1 MKLCFSLCM
10 CVFICGNAQ
19 EIITLYPEGIP
30 CNSSETS
37 IKSLT
42 TQKINKQITNPQL
55 WYYPAVFSE
64 KEVPAILVIPG
75 GGYKNLAFEHEGI
88 KVAKWL
94 NQSGISA
101 FVLIYRRPYWE
112 PKPCKSKVALLDAQR
127 AMRIIRQR
135 SSQWNI
141 EASKIG
147 VMGFSAGG
155 HLAASLSTQFD
166 LGIAATENQLEKISS
181 RPDFSILIYPV
192 ISMRKELTHMGSRK
206 SLLGWNPTKNQ
217 IILYSNEL
225 QVKPDTP
232 TTLLIHAK
240 DDSVVI
246 PENSILYHKALQENK
261 IPSTLHLMEQGGHG
275 FGIFSTNKPTQLWL
289 ALAENWLI
297 QRGIIAD

>member
-1 MKLCFSLCM
+1 MKLCISFWM
-10 CVFICGNAQ
+10 CISMWGNAQ
-19 EIITLYPEGIP
+19 DKIVLYPEGIP
-30 CNSSETS
+30 CNFSETAIEPMR
-37 IKSLT
+37 IK
-42 TQKINKQITNPQL
+42 KINHQIANPQL
-55 WYYPAVFSE
+55 WYYPAAFSE

-75 GGYKNLAFEHEGI
+75 GGYKKLAFEHEGI

-101 FVLIYRRPYWE
+101 FVLMYRSPYWE

-141 EASKIG
+141 EVSKIG

-155 HLAASLSTQFD
+155 HLAASISTQFD

-206 SLLGWNPTKNQ
+206 SLLGENPTKDQ

-225 QVKPDTP
+225 QVKSDTP

-275 FGIFSTNKPTQLWL
+275 FGISSTNRPTQLWL
-289 ALAENWLI
+289 ALAKNWLI

>member
-1 MKLCFSLCM
+1 MKLCISFWM
-10 CVFICGNAQ
+10 FISMWGNAQ
-19 EIITLYPEGIP
+19 DKIVLYPEGIP
-30 CNSSETS
+30 CNFSETANELVR
-37 IKSLT
+37 IK
-42 TQKINKQITNPQL
+42 KINHQIANPQL

-101 FVLIYRRPYWE
+101 FVLMYRSPYWE

-155 HLAASLSTQFD
+155 HLAASLSTQFY
-166 LGIAATENQLEKISS
+166 LGIPATENQFKKISS

-206 SLLGWNPTKNQ
+206 SLLGGDPTKDQ

-225 QVKPDTP
+225 QVKSDTP

-246 PENSILYHKALQENK
+246 PENSMLYHKALQENK

-275 FGIFSTNKPTQLWL
+275 FGISSTNKPTKLWL
-289 ALAENWLI
+289 ALAKKWLI

>member
-1 MKLCFSLCM
+1 MKLCVSFCM
-10 CVFICGNAQ
+10 CVFILGNAQ
-19 EIITLYPEGIP
+19 DKIVLYPEGIP
-30 CNSSETS
+30 CNSSETTIEPVR
-37 IKSLT
+37 IK
-42 TQKINKQITNPQL
+42 KINHQIANPQL
-55 WYYPAVFSE
+55 WYYAVAVSK

-94 NQSGISA
+94 NQIGISA
-101 FVLIYRRPYWE
+101 FVLMYRSPYWE

-127 AMRIIRQR
+127 AMRVIRQR
-135 SSQWNI
+135 ASQWNI

-166 LGIAATENQLEKISS
+166 LGKAAKENQLEKLSS
-181 RPDFSILIYPV
+181 RPNFSILIYPV

-206 SLLGWNPTKNQ
+206 SLLGGNPTKDQ

-225 QVKPDTP
+225 QVKSDTP
-232 TTLLIHAK
+232 TTILIHAK

-246 PENSILYHKALQENK
+246 PKNSILYHEALQENK

-275 FGIFSTNKPTQLWL
+275 FGISSTNKSTQLWL
-289 ALAENWLI
+289 ALAKNWLI
-297 QRGIIAD
+297 QLGIIAD

>member
-1 MKLCFSLCM
+1 MKLCISFCM
-10 CVFICGNAQ
+10 CVFIWGNAQ
-19 EIITLYPEGIP
+19 DKIVLYPEGIP
-30 CNSSETS
+30 CNSSETTIEPVR
-37 IKSLT
+37 IK
-42 TQKINKQITNPQL
+42 KINHQIANPQL
-55 WYYPAVFSE
+55 WYYPAAVSK

-75 GGYKNLAFEHEGI
+75 GGYKTLAFEHEGI

-94 NQSGISA
+94 NQLGISA
-101 FVLIYRRPYWE
+101 FVLMYRTPYWE

-127 AMRIIRQR
+127 AMRIIRQSAR
-135 SSQWNI
+135 QWNI

-166 LGIAATENQLEKISS
+166 LGIPATENQFKKISS

-206 SLLGWNPTKNQ
+206 SLLGENPTKGQ
-217 IILYSNEL
+217 LILYSNEL
-225 QVKPDTP
+225 QVKLDTP

-246 PENSILYHKALQENK
+246 PENSMLYHKALQENK

-275 FGIFSTNKPTQLWL
+275 FGISSTNKPTKLWL
-289 ALAENWLI
+289 ALAKKWLI

>member
-1 MKLCFSLCM
+1 MRLCISFWM
-10 CVFICGNAQ
+10 FISMWGNAQ
-19 EIITLYPEGIP
+19 DKIVLYPEGIP
-30 CNSSETS
+30 CNFSETANELVR
-37 IKSLT
+37 IK
-42 TQKINKQITNPQL
+42 KINHQIANPQL

-101 FVLIYRRPYWE
+101 FVLMYRSPYWE

-166 LGIAATENQLEKISS
+166 LGIPATENQFKKISS

-206 SLLGWNPTKNQ
+206 SLLGGDPTKDQ

-225 QVKPDTP
+225 QVKSDTP
-232 TTLLIHAK
+232 TTLLIHVK

-246 PENSILYHKALQENK
+246 PENSMLYHKALQENK
-261 IPSTLHLMEQGGHG
+261 IPSTLHLMEQCAHG
-275 FGIFSTNKPTQLWL
+275 FEISSTNKPTKLWL
-289 ALAENWLI
+289 ALAKKWLI

>member
-1 MKLCFSLCM
+1 MKLCISFWM
-10 CVFICGNAQ
+10 CISMWGNAQ
-19 EIITLYPEGIP
+19 DKIVLYPEGIP
-30 CNSSETS
+30 CNSSEIS
-37 IKSLT
+37 IEPVRIKE
-42 TQKINKQITNPQL
+42 INHQITNPQL
-55 WYYPAVFSE
+55 WYYPAAFSE
-64 KEVPAILVIPG
+64 KKVPAILVIPG

-101 FVLIYRRPYWE
+101 FVLMFRTPYWE
-112 PKPCKSKVALLDAQR
+112 PKPCKSIVALLDAQR

-135 SSQWNI
+135 SSKWNI

-166 LGIAATENQLEKISS
+166 LGIPATENQLKKISS

-192 ISMRKELTHMGSRK
+192 ISMQKGLTHMGSRK
-206 SLLGWNPTKNQ
+206 SLLGGNPTKDQ

-225 QVKPDTP
+225 QVKSDTP

-246 PENSILYHKALQENK
+246 PKNSILYHKALQENK

-275 FGIFSTNKPTQLWL
+275 FGISSTNKPTQLWL
-289 ALAENWLI
+289 ALAKNWLI

>member
-1 MKLCFSLCM
+1 MW
-10 CVFICGNAQ
+10 GNAQ
-19 EIITLYPEGIP
+19 DKIVLYPEGIP
-30 CNSSETS
+30 CNFSETANELVR
-37 IKSLT
+37 IK
-42 TQKINKQITNPQL
+42 KINHQIANPQL

-101 FVLIYRRPYWE
+101 FVLMYRSPYWE

-166 LGIAATENQLEKISS
+166 LGIPATENQFKKISS

-206 SLLGWNPTKNQ
+206 SLLGGDPTKDQ

-225 QVKPDTP
+225 QVKSDTP

-246 PENSILYHKALQENK
+246 PENSMLYHKALQENK

-275 FGIFSTNKPTQLWL
+275 FGISSTNKPTKLWL
-289 ALAENWLI
+289 ALAKKWLI

>member
-1 MKLCFSLCM
+1 MKLCISFWM
-10 CVFICGNAQ
+10 FISMWGNAQ
-19 EIITLYPEGIP
+19 DKIVLYPEGIP
-30 CNSSETS
+30 CNFSETANELVR
-37 IKSLT
+37 IK
-42 TQKINKQITNPQL
+42 KINHQIANPQL

-101 FVLIYRRPYWE
+101 FVLMYRSPYWE

-166 LGIAATENQLEKISS
+166 LGIPATENQFKKISS

-206 SLLGWNPTKNQ
+206 SLLGGDPTKDQ

-225 QVKPDTP
+225 QVKSDTP

-246 PENSILYHKALQENK
+246 PENSMLYHKALQENK

-275 FGIFSTNKPTQLWL
+275 FGISSTNKPTKLWL
-289 ALAENWLI
+289 ALAKKWLI

>member
-1 MKLCFSLCM
+1 M
-10 CVFICGNAQ
+10 FISMWGNAQ
-19 EIITLYPEGIP
+19 DKIVLYPEGIP
-30 CNSSETS
+30 CNFSETANELVR
-37 IKSLT
+37 IK
-42 TQKINKQITNPQL
+42 KINHQIANPQL

-101 FVLIYRRPYWE
+101 FVLMYRSPYWE

-166 LGIAATENQLEKISS
+166 LGIPATENQFKKISS

-206 SLLGWNPTKNQ
+206 SLLGGDPTKDQ

-225 QVKPDTP
+225 QVKSDTP
-232 TTLLIHAK
+232 TTLLIHAM

-246 PENSILYHKALQENK
+246 PENSMLYHKALQENK

-275 FGIFSTNKPTQLWL
+275 FGISSTNKPTKLWL
-289 ALAENWLI
+289 ALAKKWLI